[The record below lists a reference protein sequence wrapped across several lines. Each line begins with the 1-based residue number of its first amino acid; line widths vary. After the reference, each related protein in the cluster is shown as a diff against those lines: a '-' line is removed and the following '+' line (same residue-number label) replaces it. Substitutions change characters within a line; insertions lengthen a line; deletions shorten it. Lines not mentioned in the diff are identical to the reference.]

1 MEERVIEARR
11 ADLRQLFK
19 NWWLHCGIFI
29 LACAVVIAR
38 RPGSVLSAQFY
49 AEDGRVFFQQ
59 AYNEG
64 WWSVLFRPYGGYFQV
79 VPRLGGAL
87 ALLVKLSFAPIVLN
101 IVAIA
106 GQALPVNLLASSRSA
121 AWGDLRYRSFLAAI
135 YLVLPNLSELGTN
148 ITNVQ
153 CFLALC
159 AFLLVVGSR
168 PRTILGRT
176 FDLLFLPLF
185 GLSGPYCIFLS
196 PIAIFES
203 WRHHDRWKRM
213 QASVLAVTAVIEAW
227 SLLILDYGG
236 RTHYGHGNTSP
247 EWLIR
252 ILGGQIYLG
261 VLIGTNILAAIRGSR
276 VFLFLL
282 IVTVCCSGIV
292 AFCAAK
298 APTPMKLFLLFSSI
312 VLAAALIS
320 PMLLT
325 RPGYSLWEVMA
336 EAWGSH
342 YWFFPNL
349 AFAWTLVWWFRAR
362 PGVLRVASGALL
374 FFMATAI
381 CRNFREPALTD
392 MKFQEYVSQ
401 FEAAP
406 PGKEVRIS
414 INPANWSMEL
424 IKH

>member
-1 MEERVIEARR
+1 MEEHLIEAERTDVR
-11 ADLRQLFK
+11 LLFK
-19 NWWLHCGIFI
+19 NWRPHIWIFV
-29 LACAVVIAR
+29 LSCAVVIAR
-38 RPGSVLSAQFY
+38 RPGSVLNAQFY

-59 AYNEG
+59 AYDDG
-64 WWSVLFRPYGGYFQV
+64 WFSVLFRPYGGYFHA
-79 VPRLGGAL
+79 VPRLGAAL
-87 ALLVKLSFAPIVLN
+87 ALLVNLSFAPFVLN
-101 IVAIA
+101 IIAIA
-106 GQALPVNLLASSRSA
+106 GQALPVNLLASRRSA

-153 CFLALC
+153 SFLALS
-159 AFLLVVGSR
+159 AFLLVVGSK
-168 PRTILGRT
+168 PQTIFGRT

-196 PIAIFES
+196 PIAIFEA
-203 WRHHDRWKRM
+203 WRHHNGWKRV
-213 QASVLAVTAVIEAW
+213 QASVLAVTAVVEAW
-227 SLLILDYGG
+227 SLLILDYSG
-236 RTHYGHGNTSP
+236 RTHYAHGNTSL

-261 VLIGTNILAAIRGSR
+261 VLIGTNIFAAIRGSG

-282 IVTVCCSGIV
+282 IVTVCCSGLA

-298 APTPMKLFLLFSSI
+298 ASAPMKLFLLFSSI
-312 VLAAALIS
+312 VLAASLIS
-320 PMLLT
+320 PMLPT

-349 AFAWTLVWWFRAR
+349 AFAWTLVWCFRVR
-362 PGVLRVASGALL
+362 PVVLRVAAGTLL
-374 FFMATAI
+374 FFMAIAI
-381 CRNFREPALTD
+381 SRNFRQPALTD
-392 MKFQEYVSQ
+392 MRFREYVSQ
-401 FEAAP
+401 FEAAL
-406 PGKEVRIS
+406 PGKEVRIP
-414 INPANWSMEL
+414 INPANWSMTL